1 MTRKPTAPV
10 DRLRALMRRHK
21 LTRPQVA
28 ELAGVTLKT
37 VESWLASEGSASRRE
52 MQQRSVDLIE
62 LRLAAAES
70 PPKKKTRE

>member
-1 MTRKPTAPV
+1 MTRKPIAPV
-10 DRLRALMRRHK
+10 DRLRALIRRHK

-37 VESWLASEGSASRRE
+37 VESWLASEGSASRRV
-52 MQQRSVDLIE
+52 MPQRAIDLIE
-62 LRLAAAES
+62 LRLAAAS